1 MRYFLV
7 YGAMFN
13 KIVTAKDESEV
24 KGKILKEMTL
34 EEVKEYMKNY
44 ESGIES
50 YAR

>member
-1 MRYFLV
+1 MRYFLI

-24 KGKILKEMTL
+24 KGKILKEMTF

-44 ESGIES
+44 ESDIES
-50 YAR
+50 YTR